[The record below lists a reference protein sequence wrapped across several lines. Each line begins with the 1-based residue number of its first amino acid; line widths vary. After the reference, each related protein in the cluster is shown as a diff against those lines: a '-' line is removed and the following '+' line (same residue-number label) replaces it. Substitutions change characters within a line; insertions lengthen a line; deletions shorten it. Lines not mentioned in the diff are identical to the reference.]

1 MNLDVETN
9 NTEKSLKA
17 ILKDLSHSKKKADK
31 GTFRFFIIGFDSRL
45 SRD

>member
-1 MNLDVETN
+1 MNLDIETN

-31 GTFRFFIIGFDSRL
+31 GTLYFVVFASTFSFF
-45 SRD
+45 